1 MIRRFF
7 RFLFHMIIYIAFVA
21 TAILLLPRLIASL
34 DTVRNFYPVEDVPPA
49 PVAIV
54 LGAGLQ
60 YNGTPSVILRDRLDT
75 AVALYQAGKVQKLLM
90 SGDNSYLDYNEPGA
104 MKTYAA
110 SQGVPEED
118 IVLDYAGRRT
128 YDTCYRAM
136 HIFQV
141 EKAILVTQR
150 FHLVRALFTCR
161 KLGLDA
167 SGVPSDPRQ
176 YNPYWL
182 MREFPATSVAFWELF
197 ITHPL
202 PILGEVEPIFPAE

>member
-7 RFLFHMIIYIAFVA
+7 RFLFRMIIYIALA
-21 TAILLLPRLIASL
+21 AAAILLLPRLIASL
-34 DTVRNFYPVEDVPPA
+34 DTARNFYPVEDVPPA